1 MVISSNTSNI
11 EYEKL
16 NNEDKI
22 KFQNTLRN
30 SMIYLAK
37 EVVRDGEGIKIY
49 NYKCSRFKKYARC
62 QKAAFCIAN
71 SNLVKTALFAE
82 DPNWGRVVLL

>member
-22 KFQNTLRN
+22 KFQNTLKN

-37 EVVRDGEGIKIY
+37 EVVRDGEGASKFITV
-49 NYKCSRFKKYARC
+49 NVQGLRNTQDAKKLH
-62 QKAAFCIAN
+62 F
-71 SNLVKTALFAE
+71 V
-82 DPNWGRVVLL
+82 